1 LADQIAGQKAA
12 RYRIINQ
19 QICEEYQMKK
29 VMCAAVASAF
39 MLATIG
45 TNTASAT
52 VALPVVHTVGTSSA
66 AGAAATGGFIGFVA
80 FLVTY
85 DLVRRTTCIGDPLM
99 LGGPGFSEPM
109 PATGNILPPQ
119 CKVAAY
125 KSKRH
130 RH

>member
-1 LADQIAGQKAA
+1 
-12 RYRIINQ
+12 
-19 QICEEYQMKK
+19 MKK
-29 VMCAAVASAF
+29 VMCAVVASAF
-39 MLATIG
+39 MFATIAP
-45 TNTASAT
+45 NTASAKP
-52 VALPVVHTVGTSSA
+52 VPVPVVFTHGTSSA
-66 AGAAATGGFIGFVA
+66 AGAAAVGGFIGFVA

-119 CKVAAY
+119 CKVVAY
-125 KSKRH
+125 KGKRH

>member
-1 LADQIAGQKAA
+1 
-12 RYRIINQ
+12 
-19 QICEEYQMKK
+19 M
-29 VMCAAVASAF
+29 F
-39 MLATIG
+39 ATIAP
-45 TNTASAT
+45 NTASA
-52 VALPVVHTVGTSSA
+52 AAPVVVVHPAIAGTSSA
-66 AGAAATGGFIGFVA
+66 AGAAAVGGFIGFVA

-85 DLVRRTTCIGDPLM
+85 DLVRRTTCIGDPLW

-125 KSKRH
+125 NGKRH

>member
-1 LADQIAGQKAA
+1 
-12 RYRIINQ
+12 
-19 QICEEYQMKK
+19 MKK

-39 MLATIG
+39 MFATIAP
-45 TNTASAT
+45 NTASAA
-52 VALPVVHTVGTSSA
+52 VPVVHVATVGTSSA

-119 CKVAAY
+119 CRING
-125 KSKRH
+125 KRH